1 MTTTPLKT
9 AARVLSLGTLVVA
22 SFAAW
27 GIGIQVF
34 SPRESASV
42 PASASV
48 ESHERGMRDS
58 VPTESSQPFRS
69 AASDKTAA
77 AKTNATTARKTRPK
91 ANIAGVQ
98 HSAKT
103 TKQMSQPSIQPEVG
117 RLPTA
122 DEQRTKVESITS
134 ERSISSDPFATDP
147 LADRTFEVSQQ
158 ASRTGNET
166 KAKLELPTTSA
177 TGSRGTSR
185 VASRLTSMQ
194 RQLNELAQVQI
205 ERQADELEQ
214 ATQLLQ
220 QRQQQKQLDQMQ
232 KQLQE
237 VLDARQQDSQE
248 SLVPSDTRRRMPEDE
263 PEPPAEEDTKPASS
277 KRPSLLRAEPVEG
290 QPEKFS
296 IQFQDA
302 EIGEA
307 LAMLGQLS
315 GLNIL
320 VGRGV
325 TGKVPA
331 ANLQDVSAEQ
341 ALNAITKSAG
351 FIYEREGQFVFVSTT
366 QDALQRKQSARKT
379 VTKVFRP
386 RYVAV
391 KDLQALITPLLT
403 KPGGLIA
410 VTSPAELGLEQSRT
424 KVGGDSLS
432 QTDALVVV
440 DFPEVLERI
449 ERVVAEIDVPPS
461 QVVIEAMILSVKLT
475 DSMKMGVNFAL
486 LNGTTRQLATSGNGS
501 IINSTPGFPGPGKT
515 SILPA
520 AGEFIA
526 QTAGLKYGFIQGDI
540 SGFIDALE
548 TLTDTSVVAA
558 PSLRVLNKQRAELI
572 IGERLGYKTSTF
584 NGTQTIENINFLEVG
599 TKLLLRPWVAQDGLV
614 RMEIHPERSDGQ
626 VIDGLPSSR
635 TTEVTSN
642 VMVRDGTTI
651 VIGGL
656 IEEQVNHSQ
665 FRIPGLGALPVV
677 GNLFKSKASDSTR
690 TELIVLITPRVV
702 PALETEYEGSVLQG
716 ENERRHEEFR
726 NRQSS
731 INRRSLSQIEYEKAA
746 RYFEEGH
753 LSRAKYHIEE
763 SLRHNRNDVQA
774 LSLRNMID
782 AANGEQTGWLH
793 WPVKFRRKPA
803 EQYHRV
809 QPEPSA
815 LAEPLE
821 MQDSTPYLRPPNG
834 GAPMAPPLPV
844 EQPEAT
850 LPPGLAPPAPTDTPQ
865 LPAN

>member
-1 MTTTPLKT
+1 MEQRSTTARRMTTTPLKT

-27 GIGIQVF
+27 GIGMQVF
-34 SPRESASV
+34 SRRESASGPV
-42 PASASV
+42 TAAV
-48 ESHERGMRDS
+48 ESHDGGKRDA
-58 VPTESSQPFRS
+58 VPKESPRPSRS
-69 AASDKTAA
+69 AASDRTAA
-77 AKTNATTARKTRPK
+77 DKTKVMTARETRPTADIADAQILAKTL
-91 ANIAGVQ
+91 
-98 HSAKT
+98 
-103 TKQMSQPSIQPEVG
+103 KQTSQPRIQPEVG
-117 RLPTA
+117 RLPTP
-122 DEQRTKVESITS
+122 DEQRSKVESITS
-134 ERSISSDPFATDP
+134 ERFISSDPFAADP
-147 LADRTFEVSQQ
+147 LADRTLKVSQQ

-166 KAKLELPTTSA
+166 KTTLELPTTSA
-177 TGSRGTSR
+177 TGSRETSR
-185 VASRLTSMQ
+185 ITSRLSSMQ
-194 RQLNELAQVQI
+194 RQLNELAQVQELAQDQI

-220 QRQQQKQLDQMQ
+220 QLHRQKQLDQMQ
-232 KQLQE
+232 KQLKE
-237 VLDARQQDSQE
+237 VRDARQKDVQKPLD
-248 SLVPSDTRRRMPEDE
+248 PTDTKRRTPGDE
-263 PEPPAEEDTKPASS
+263 PDLAAEEDTKPHSS
-277 KRPSLLRAEPVEG
+277 KKPSLLRAEPVEG
-290 QPEKFS
+290 HPEKFS

-302 EIGEA
+302 EIGEV
-307 LAMLGQLS
+307 LAMLCQLS

-320 VGRGV
+320 VGPGV
-325 TGKVPA
+325 TGKVPT

-341 ALNAITKSAG
+341 ALDAITKSAG
-351 FIYEREGQFVFVSTT
+351 FIYEREGQFVFVSTS

-379 VTKVFRP
+379 VTRIFQP

-410 VTSPAELGLEQSRT
+410 VTSPAEFGLEQSRT

-449 ERVVAEIDVPPS
+449 EQVVTEIDVPPS

-486 LNGTTRQLATSGNGS
+486 LNRTTRQPATSDNGS

-515 SILPA
+515 SIPPA
-520 AGEFIA
+520 AGEFLA

-558 PSLRVLNKQRAELI
+558 PSLRVFNKQRAELI

-626 VIDGLPSSR
+626 VTDGLPSSR

-642 VMVRDGTTI
+642 VVVRDGTTI
-651 VIGGL
+651 VIGGF
-656 IEEQVNHSQ
+656 IEEQANQSQ
-665 FRIPGLGALPVV
+665 FRIPSLGALPVV

-702 PALETEYEGSVLQG
+702 PALDAEYEGSVLQG

-731 INRRSLSQIEYEKAA
+731 INCRSLSQIEYEKAA
-746 RYFEEGH
+746 RDFEEGH
-753 LSRAKYHIEE
+753 LSRAKCHIEE

-774 LSLRNMID
+774 LCLRNTID
-782 AANGEQTGWLH
+782 ACNTERSGWFR
-793 WPVKFRRKPA
+793 WPVNFCRKPA

-809 QPEPSA
+809 GSEFSV
-815 LAEPLE
+815 LVEPLDF
-821 MQDSTPYLRPPNG
+821 QDSPPCMPPNVWP
-834 GAPMAPPLPV
+834 PMVPPLPA
-844 EQPEAT
+844 EQP
-850 LPPGLAPPAPTDTPQ
+850 
-865 LPAN
+865 